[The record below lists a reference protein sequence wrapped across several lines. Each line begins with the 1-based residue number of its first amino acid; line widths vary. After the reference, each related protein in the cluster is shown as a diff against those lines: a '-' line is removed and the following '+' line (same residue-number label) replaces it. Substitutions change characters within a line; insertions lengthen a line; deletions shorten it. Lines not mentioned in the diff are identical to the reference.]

1 MNSCSC
7 LSLEGLAE
15 EDWKIEDGR
24 VRNGGSEEREVDGE
38 VRVRQSGT
46 RIGRWVCV
54 KFADL
59 LGLRTGG

>member
-1 MNSCSC
+1 M
-7 LSLEGLAE
+7 GLCIICRSIE
-15 EDWKIEDGR
+15 FEDGRR